1 MPPYGVRRKCGKN
14 PKPVR
19 AAASRPYAVPSTWSV
34 GRGAHTPPG
43 SGRRNHRSPEH
54 NAPGSG
60 RIYNPPLRQD
70 SRRRRNIAVRPV
82 GADCIS
88 AHAQPP
94 QLSEP
99 GPYRTRFR
107 RHVGMP
113 PYGVRRKCGK
123 NPKPVRAAASRP
135 YAVPS
140 TWSVGRGAHTPP
152 GSGRRNHRS
161 PEHNAPGSGRIY
173 NPPLRQ
179 DSRRR
184 RNIAVRP
191 VGADCISAHAQP
203 PQLSEPGPYRT
214 RFRRHVGMPPYAP
227 ALGGIGPS
235 GWKSRRNVSF
245 V

>member
-94 QLSEP
+94 QLP
-99 GPYRTRFR
+99 DPD
-107 RHVGMP
+107 
-113 PYGVRRKCGK
+113 
-123 NPKPVRAAASRP
+123 
-135 YAVPS
+135 
-140 TWSVGRGAHTPP
+140 HT
-152 GSGRRNHRS
+152 
-161 PEHNAPGSGRIY
+161 APGSGGMWACRPTAFGE
-173 NPPLRQ
+173 N
-179 DSRRR
+179 
-184 RNIAVRP
+184 AVKIPSLFGRLLAAP
-191 VGADCISAHAQP
+191 TLCHQP
-203 PQLSEPGPYRT
+203 GL
-214 RFRRHVGMPPYAP
+214 
-227 ALGGIGPS
+227 LGGVPTPRRVQAAETTGARNTTHPVPGGYIIRPYGKIPGGAETSPS
-235 GWKSRRNVSF
+235 GL
-245 V
+245 